1 MKKKLLI
8 WTPVA
13 LIVIFAL
20 LQLTN
25 PPRTNPPVVNDM
37 LATNPPPMEVAT
49 LLRAACYDCHS
60 SETKWPLYSKIA
72 PISWQVADDVVEGRK
87 NLNFSD
93 WPTDPVRIAKRL
105 ENISDEIDNHEM
117 PPPKYLLMHPEARL
131 TDAQRKTIMDWTG
144 ATAGK
149 LRSVAVSTNQ

>member
-8 WTPVA
+8 WTPVV

-37 LATNPPPMEVAT
+37 AATNPPSAEVAT

-60 SETKWPLYSKIA
+60 YETKWPLYSKIA

-93 WPTDPVRIAKRL
+93 WPTDPIRIAKRL

-144 ATAGK
+144 ATASK
-149 LRSVAVSTNQ
+149 LRSVAVTTNQ

>member
-1 MKKKLLI
+1 MKKKFLK
-8 WTPVA
+8 WTLAA

-37 LATNPPPMEVAT
+37 ATTNPPPAEVAT

-60 SETKWPLYSKIA
+60 YETKWPLYSKIA

-87 NLNFSD
+87 NLNFSE
-93 WPTDPVRIAKRL
+93 WPTDPIRIAKRL
-105 ENISDEIDNHEM
+105 ENISDEIDNQEM
-117 PPPKYLLMHPEARL
+117 PPKKYLLMHPEARL
-131 TDAQRKTIMDWTG
+131 TDTQRKTIMDWSG
-144 ATAGK
+144 ATASK
-149 LRSVAVSTNQ
+149 LRSVVVTTNQ

>member
-1 MKKKLLI
+1 MKKKLLK
-8 WTPVA
+8 WTLAA

-37 LATNPPPMEVAT
+37 ATTNPPPAEVAT

-60 SETKWPLYSKIA
+60 YETKWPLYSKIA

-87 NLNFSD
+87 NLNFSE
-93 WPTDPVRIAKRL
+93 WPTDPIRIAKRL
-105 ENISDEIDNHEM
+105 ENISDEIDNQEM
-117 PPPKYLLMHPEARL
+117 PPKNIY
-131 TDAQRKTIMDWTG
+131 
-144 ATAGK
+144 
-149 LRSVAVSTNQ
+149 